1 MKIDFAILGGGG
13 VEPWFANEGVPNK
26 GMLSF
31 AGKPSIEYVI
41 DALRKASLTNRIILV
56 GNGYPDSIKSKVD
69 LMLEEGDSQK
79 ANIDRLVDASET
91 EYLVVTT
98 NDIPLVTEKTFDMV
112 VSALQKTGCDLGL
125 PIITKEDTLRMFPGT
140 KRTFLRIKEG
150 NVKIGNLFYISKTA
164 YKKVE
169 PIVEE
174 TSKRRKSAIKQALQ
188 LGVPFLLRLL
198 LFKNVGIPE
207 LEKRIS
213 KMLGVT
219 IKAPVLPCPELGVD
233 VDKIEDLEF
242 CRSVLEAK

>member
-41 DALRKASLTNRIILV
+41 DALRKAPLTNRIILA

-91 EYLVVTT
+91 EYLIVTT

-112 VSALQKTGCDLGL
+112 VSALQKTQCDLGL

-150 NVKIGNLFYISKTA
+150 EVKIGNLFYISKTA

-174 TSKRRKSAIKQALQ
+174 TSRRRKSAIKQALQ

-198 LFKNVGIPE
+198 LFKNVGVPE

-213 KMLGVT
+213 KMLGVA
-219 IKAPVLPCPELGVD
+219 IKAPILQCPELGVD

-242 CRSVLEAK
+242 CRSILEAK